1 MRKMYDPI
9 KKIDIDETTGKRKI
23 SDAFDSGSKTKKCD
37 PGRPPKK
44 IKVVAKSSEN
54 KRGPGRPPKKSLT
67 VPSFTKK
74 PRGRPPLNTSG
85 EPAEWDEESGTWIG
99 VEKKKSTKNKTSI
112 GSVMRGDFLM
122 ELQKII
128 KYRKN
133 L

>member
-1 MRKMYDPI
+1 MKQLANEKYRRI
-9 KKIDIDETTGKRKI
+9 RFWIENKR
-23 SDAFDSGSKTKKCD
+23 KCD

-112 GSVMRGDFLM
+112 GSVMRVISDGIKDNQI
-122 ELQKII
+122 QKES
-128 KYRKN
+128 
-133 L
+133 LECV